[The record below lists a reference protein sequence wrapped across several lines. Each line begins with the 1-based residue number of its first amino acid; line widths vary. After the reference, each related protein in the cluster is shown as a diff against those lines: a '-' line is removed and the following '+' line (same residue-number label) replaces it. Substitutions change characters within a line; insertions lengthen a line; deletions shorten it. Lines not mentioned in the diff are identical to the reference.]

1 MDHKL
6 CICNLHVHCFGD
18 VKKFE
23 LNQMSC
29 HRMFLT
35 PTSWNYLHI
44 CHAFMLHCCC
54 LKHLTWS
61 TIKPHL
67 IKGKLHKIQKV
78 LLALTL
84 LLWLLQILFLSRR
97 QLDSLFSCLRHLEF
111 HFRFEKKTLHFWR
124 VIKQCETI
132 KIKKQG
138 LLTLVSHGNT
148 ILSRNKSNKTS
159 QEWHIGRSPAFLTS
173 DDLIKL
179 WEQNS
184 DLLSNQPFCSNI
196 LMISSEHKIS
206 WWSV

>member
-1 MDHKL
+1 MLLKNFAFCWGAFGPTLMNWPKHS
-6 CICNLHVHCFGD
+6 VHIGKTSF
-18 VKKFE
+18 F
-23 LNQMSC
+23 LNFC

-111 HFRFEKKTLHFWR
+111 HFRFEK
-124 VIKQCETI
+124 
-132 KIKKQG
+132 
-138 LLTLVSHGNT
+138 N
-148 ILSRNKSNKTS
+148 
-159 QEWHIGRSPAFLTS
+159 PPFLTG
-173 DDLIKL
+173 
-179 WEQNS
+179 
-184 DLLSNQPFCSNI
+184 
-196 LMISSEHKIS
+196 H
-206 WWSV
+206 